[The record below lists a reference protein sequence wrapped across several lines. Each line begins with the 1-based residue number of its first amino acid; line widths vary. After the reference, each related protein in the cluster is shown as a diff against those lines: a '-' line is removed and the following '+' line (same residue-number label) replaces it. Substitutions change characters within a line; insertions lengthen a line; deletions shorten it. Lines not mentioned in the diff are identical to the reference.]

1 MTSPDLTARA
11 RFRAWRRR
19 RPLVGGLLVALGGI
33 EMFFSGQLDIGQLHI
48 QLGIEGLQ
56 ATVIPLVLVL
66 LGILL
71 ISMPA
76 HRIFYG
82 VIALAVAVYS
92 LVGVNLGG
100 FLLGMLLSTVGGIIA
115 VSWAPPRSQDE
126 PAPTAE
132 EAESAITGAGDEARA
147 SRGRADRGD
156 ASAGR
161 RDRGR
166 SRAGG
171 RRHAAGTTV
180 HPDPAPVQRP
190 VSVAHSQP
198 HAHVG
203 IRPANAARRPGGPGA
218 GPDDARH
225 PDVAGAH
232 PASAGLHHPAA
243 QAAVVD
249 ENAPVFT
256 QPSAQLGAQS
266 LSFRGIPL
274 VRVVTVPLADGTRI
288 TVLKMTADEITIDG
302 FALTVRRATG
312 PALVTTADRMTLSG
326 HVSVYVNSL
335 SATTADGK
343 TLTLGADTPPP
354 ADGIAP
360 GLARVTLGLV
370 GTTADSIVYTNTD
383 QKITQPG

>member
-1 MTSPDLTARA
+1 MKRARAAAALTAA
-11 RFRAWRRR
+11 I
-19 RPLVGGLLVALGGI
+19 LLLGG
-33 EMFFSGQLDIGQLHI
+33 
-48 QLGIEGLQ
+48 
-56 ATVIPLVLVL
+56 ATGAGAAWADDGTRPARLCIP
-66 LGILL
+66 ILL
-71 ISMPA
+71 PCSDPSPSPTPSPTPTSGSVLPTLPGVPVVPA
-76 HRIFYG
+76 PDPTTP
-82 VIALAVAVYS
+82 ATPTS
-92 LVGVNLGG
+92 
-100 FLLGMLLSTVGGIIA
+100 
-115 VSWAPPRSQDE
+115 
-126 PAPTAE
+126 PAPTPPPQD
-132 EAESAITGAGDEARA
+132 S
-147 SRGRADRGD
+147 
-156 ASAGR
+156 
-161 RDRGR
+161 
-166 SRAGG
+166 
-171 RRHAAGTTV
+171 TT
-180 HPDPAPVQRP
+180 PP
-190 VSVAHSQP
+190 
-198 HAHVG
+198 
-203 IRPANAARRPGGPGA
+203 
-218 GPDDARH
+218 
-225 PDVAGAH
+225 
-232 PASAGLHHPAA
+232 A

-326 HVSVYVNSL
+326 RVSVYLNSL

>member
-1 MTSPDLTARA
+1 MKRARAAAALTAA
-11 RFRAWRRR
+11 M
-19 RPLVGGLLVALGGI
+19 LLLGG
-33 EMFFSGQLDIGQLHI
+33 
-48 QLGIEGLQ
+48 
-56 ATVIPLVLVL
+56 ATGAGAARADDGTRPARLCIP
-66 LGILL
+66 ILL
-71 ISMPA
+71 PCNDPSPSPTPSPTPTSGSVLPTLPGVPVVPA
-76 HRIFYG
+76 PDPTTP
-82 VIALAVAVYS
+82 ATPTS
-92 LVGVNLGG
+92 
-100 FLLGMLLSTVGGIIA
+100 
-115 VSWAPPRSQDE
+115 
-126 PAPTAE
+126 PAPTPPPQD
-132 EAESAITGAGDEARA
+132 S
-147 SRGRADRGD
+147 
-156 ASAGR
+156 
-161 RDRGR
+161 
-166 SRAGG
+166 
-171 RRHAAGTTV
+171 TT
-180 HPDPAPVQRP
+180 PP
-190 VSVAHSQP
+190 
-198 HAHVG
+198 
-203 IRPANAARRPGGPGA
+203 
-218 GPDDARH
+218 
-225 PDVAGAH
+225 
-232 PASAGLHHPAA
+232 A

-266 LSFRGIPL
+266 LSLRGIPL

>member
-1 MTSPDLTARA
+1 MKRARAAAALTAA
-11 RFRAWRRR
+11 M
-19 RPLVGGLLVALGGI
+19 LLLGG
-33 EMFFSGQLDIGQLHI
+33 
-48 QLGIEGLQ
+48 
-56 ATVIPLVLVL
+56 ATGAGAAWADDGTRPARLCIP
-66 LGILL
+66 ILL
-71 ISMPA
+71 PCSDPSPSPTPSPTPTPTSGSVLPTLPGVPVVPA
-76 HRIFYG
+76 PDPTTP
-82 VIALAVAVYS
+82 VAPAS
-92 LVGVNLGG
+92 
-100 FLLGMLLSTVGGIIA
+100 
-115 VSWAPPRSQDE
+115 
-126 PAPTAE
+126 PAPT
-132 EAESAITGAGDEARA
+132 SPPQD
-147 SRGRADRGD
+147 S
-156 ASAGR
+156 
-161 RDRGR
+161 
-166 SRAGG
+166 
-171 RRHAAGTTV
+171 TT
-180 HPDPAPVQRP
+180 PP
-190 VSVAHSQP
+190 
-198 HAHVG
+198 
-203 IRPANAARRPGGPGA
+203 
-218 GPDDARH
+218 
-225 PDVAGAH
+225 
-232 PASAGLHHPAA
+232 A

-266 LSFRGIPL
+266 LSFRGLPL
-274 VRVVTVPLADGTRI
+274 VSVVTVPLADGTRI

>member
-1 MTSPDLTARA
+1 MKRARVAAALTAA
-11 RFRAWRRR
+11 M
-19 RPLVGGLLVALGGI
+19 LLLGG
-33 EMFFSGQLDIGQLHI
+33 
-48 QLGIEGLQ
+48 
-56 ATVIPLVLVL
+56 ATGAGVARADDGTRPARLCIP
-66 LGILL
+66 ILL
-71 ISMPA
+71 PCSDPSPSPTPSPTPTSGSVLPTLPGVPVVPA
-76 HRIFYG
+76 PDPTTP
-82 VIALAVAVYS
+82 ATPTS
-92 LVGVNLGG
+92 
-100 FLLGMLLSTVGGIIA
+100 
-115 VSWAPPRSQDE
+115 
-126 PAPTAE
+126 PAPTPPPQD
-132 EAESAITGAGDEARA
+132 S
-147 SRGRADRGD
+147 
-156 ASAGR
+156 
-161 RDRGR
+161 
-166 SRAGG
+166 
-171 RRHAAGTTV
+171 TT
-180 HPDPAPVQRP
+180 PP
-190 VSVAHSQP
+190 
-198 HAHVG
+198 
-203 IRPANAARRPGGPGA
+203 
-218 GPDDARH
+218 
-225 PDVAGAH
+225 
-232 PASAGLHHPAA
+232 A

>member
-1 MTSPDLTARA
+1 MKRARAAAALTAA
-11 RFRAWRRR
+11 M
-19 RPLVGGLLVALGGI
+19 LLLGG
-33 EMFFSGQLDIGQLHI
+33 
-48 QLGIEGLQ
+48 
-56 ATVIPLVLVL
+56 ATGAGAARADDGTQPARLCIP
-66 LGILL
+66 ILL
-71 ISMPA
+71 PCNDPSPSPTPSPTPTSGSVLPTLPGVPVVPA
-76 HRIFYG
+76 PDPTTP
-82 VIALAVAVYS
+82 ATPTS
-92 LVGVNLGG
+92 
-100 FLLGMLLSTVGGIIA
+100 
-115 VSWAPPRSQDE
+115 
-126 PAPTAE
+126 PAPTPPPQD
-132 EAESAITGAGDEARA
+132 S
-147 SRGRADRGD
+147 
-156 ASAGR
+156 
-161 RDRGR
+161 
-166 SRAGG
+166 
-171 RRHAAGTTV
+171 TT
-180 HPDPAPVQRP
+180 PP
-190 VSVAHSQP
+190 
-198 HAHVG
+198 
-203 IRPANAARRPGGPGA
+203 
-218 GPDDARH
+218 
-225 PDVAGAH
+225 
-232 PASAGLHHPAA
+232 A

>member
-1 MTSPDLTARA
+1 MKRARAAAALTAA
-11 RFRAWRRR
+11 M
-19 RPLVGGLLVALGGI
+19 LLLGG
-33 EMFFSGQLDIGQLHI
+33 
-48 QLGIEGLQ
+48 
-56 ATVIPLVLVL
+56 ATGAGAARADDGTRPARLCIP
-66 LGILL
+66 ILL
-71 ISMPA
+71 PCNDPSPSPTPSPTPTSGSVLPTLPGVPVVPA
-76 HRIFYG
+76 PDPTTP
-82 VIALAVAVYS
+82 ATPTS
-92 LVGVNLGG
+92 
-100 FLLGMLLSTVGGIIA
+100 
-115 VSWAPPRSQDE
+115 
-126 PAPTAE
+126 PAPTPPPQD
-132 EAESAITGAGDEARA
+132 S
-147 SRGRADRGD
+147 
-156 ASAGR
+156 
-161 RDRGR
+161 
-166 SRAGG
+166 
-171 RRHAAGTTV
+171 TT
-180 HPDPAPVQRP
+180 PP
-190 VSVAHSQP
+190 
-198 HAHVG
+198 
-203 IRPANAARRPGGPGA
+203 
-218 GPDDARH
+218 
-225 PDVAGAH
+225 
-232 PASAGLHHPAA
+232 A